1 MQTKEN
7 HSRGKKLIYDA
18 ILVLA
23 LFVVGLSAL
32 LAFKSCAKEG
42 TSVTVAVGGEEIA
55 SYSLNINARYEL
67 GGGTNVLVIDG
78 GEAFMESAT
87 CPRQMCVNFGRISR
101 IGEAIIC
108 NHYDVVVTVR

>member
-23 LFVVGLSAL
+23 LLVAGLSAL
-32 LAFKSCAKEG
+32 LIFKSCAEEG
-42 TSVTVAVGGEEIA
+42 SSVTVAVGGEEIA

-67 GGGTNVLVIDG
+67 GGGTNILVVEN

-87 CPRQMCVNFGRISR
+87 CPRQMCVNFGRVSHV
-101 IGEAIIC
+101 GEAIVC
-108 NHYDVVVTVR
+108 NHYNIVVTVR